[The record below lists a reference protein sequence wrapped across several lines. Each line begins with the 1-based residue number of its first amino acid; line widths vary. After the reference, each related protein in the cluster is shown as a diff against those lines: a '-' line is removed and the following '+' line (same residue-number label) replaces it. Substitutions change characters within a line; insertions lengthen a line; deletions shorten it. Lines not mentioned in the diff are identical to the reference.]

1 MENLL
6 ELLENNFEKVEHGV
20 YASWLNDD
28 QKEFKD
34 AYKMFLS
41 MSWLDEK
48 CYSLFLDNRVKLV
61 VDDRALIVNVL

>member
-6 ELLENNFEKVEHGV
+6 ELLENNFEKVEYGV

-41 MSWLDEK
+41 MPWLDEK
-48 CYSLFLDNRVKLV
+48 CYSLFSDNRVKLV